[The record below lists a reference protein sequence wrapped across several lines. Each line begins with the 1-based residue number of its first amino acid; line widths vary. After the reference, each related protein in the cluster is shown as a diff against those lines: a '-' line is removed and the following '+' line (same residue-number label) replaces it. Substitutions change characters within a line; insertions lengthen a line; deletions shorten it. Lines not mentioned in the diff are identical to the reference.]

1 MGVLSTLIILG
12 VIVVVAVV
20 LHFVLHRVVL
30 RMLVRLAGLSSKD
43 WLRLLIQ
50 RKFFD
55 RCTWVIQGFVVQ
67 AQLRFWME
75 EGDFVRSMI
84 EVAANVWV
92 VLFLLLAVFS
102 LLDAISDVAQR
113 NVRLRHFP
121 LRGISQSVKLV
132 GAILSVVLV
141 VSLLIGQSPAILLS
155 GLGAMTAVLML
166 VFRDPIMGLVA
177 GIQLSANDMLSVDDW
192 LEMPKY
198 DADGF
203 VIDIGL
209 TTVKVQNW
217 DKTITNIPT
226 YALISD
232 SFKNWRG
239 MSQSG
244 GRRIKRSV
252 MLDSTSVRFL
262 KNSDFE
268 RLHRGHLLAQ
278 YLDDKRSEIE
288 HFNQELGADQDC
300 LINGRRLT
308 NIGTFRAYLA
318 AFLQAH
324 PQIHKDMTLMVRQLE
339 GGSNGIPME
348 LYCFTTTTKWVEYEA
363 IQGDIFDH
371 IFAILPEFGLRTHQ
385 SPTGYDV
392 RQIGREVVGL
402 DTVSE
407 PAPTASTQTSEDAKV
422 LADGA

>member
-1 MGVLSTLIILG
+1 MQEYIEQTLQSIGVEEYVGVLSTLIVLG
-12 VIVVVAVV
+12 IIVVVALV
-20 LHFVLHRVVL
+20 LHFMLHRVVL
-30 RMLVRLAGLSSKD
+30 RMLVRLAGLSSRD

-55 RCTWVIQGFVVQ
+55 RCTWAIQGFVVQ

-75 EGDFVRSMI
+75 EGSFVRSVI

-102 LLDAISDVAQR
+102 LLDAIGDVAQR

-121 LRGISQSVKLV
+121 LRGISQSVKLL
-132 GAILSVVLV
+132 GAILSAVLV

-155 GLGAMTAVLML
+155 GLGAMTAVSML

-278 YLDDKRSEIE
+278 YLDDKRTEIE
-288 HFNQELGADQDC
+288 HFNQELGANEDC

-308 NIGTFRAYLA
+308 NIGTFRAYLD
-318 AFLQAH
+318 AFLHAH
-324 PQIHKDMTLMVRQLE
+324 PQIHKEMTLMVRQLE

-392 RQIGREVVGL
+392 RQIGRDETGQEAMNV
-402 DTVSE
+402 
-407 PAPTASTQTSEDAKV
+407 
-422 LADGA
+422 

>member
-1 MGVLSTLIILG
+1 MKEYIERALQSIGVEEYVSVFSMLIILG
-12 VIVVVAVV
+12 VMVVVALI
-20 LHFVLHRVVL
+20 LHFILHRVVL
-30 RMLVRLAGLSSKD
+30 RLLVRFVGLSSKN
-43 WLRLLIQ
+43 WPRFLLQ

-55 RCTWVIQGFVVQ
+55 RCAWAIQGFVVQ

-75 EGDFVRSMI
+75 EGAFVRSVL

-92 VLFLLLAVFS
+92 VLFLLLALFS
-102 LLDAISDVAQR
+102 LLDAIGDAAQR
-113 NVRLRHFP
+113 NVQLRHFP
-121 LRGISQSVKLV
+121 LRGISQSVKLL
-132 GAILSVVLV
+132 GAVLSVILV
-141 VSLLIGQSPAILLS
+141 VSLLVGQSPTILLS

-226 YALISD
+226 YALISE

-262 KNSDFE
+262 THSDFE
-268 RLHRGHLLAQ
+268 RLHRGYLLAQ

-288 HFNQELGADQDC
+288 HFNEEVGADQNC
-300 LINGRRLT
+300 LLNGRRLT
-308 NIGTFRAYLA
+308 NIGTFRAYLN

-324 PQIHKDMTLMVRQLE
+324 PMIHKEMTLMVRQLQ
-339 GGSNGIPME
+339 GGSDGIPME
-348 LYCFTTTTKWVEYEA
+348 LYCFTTTTKWAEYEA
-363 IQGDIFDH
+363 IQSDIFDH

-392 RQIGREVVGL
+392 RQIGRNETGQEVMNV
-402 DTVSE
+402 
-407 PAPTASTQTSEDAKV
+407 
-422 LADGA
+422 